1 MSEYRYAAEQ
11 TVAPGASV
19 IFSNDSFPCG
29 NGSIIHQ
36 DDSGVFIARGIVRN
50 PYAAMGRL
58 RIDFGANVTIPTDG
72 TVEEIS
78 LAVSVGGAVEPAST
92 ILVTPSAANVYDNI
106 SRSIEVPIYRGVPQ
120 YISITNT
127 STQPILVSNAIIDID
142 RVA

>member
-1 MSEYRYAAEQ
+1 MSEYRYVAEQ
-11 TVAPGASV
+11 TVQPGGTV
-19 IFSNDSFPCG
+19 IFSNDYFPCG

-58 RIDFGANVTIPTDG
+58 RIDFGANVTIPTGG

-92 ILVTPSAANVYDNI
+92 ILVTPSAVNVYDNV

>member
-1 MSEYRYAAEQ
+1 MSEYRYNAIQ
-11 TVAPGASV
+11 NVAPNGAV
-19 IFSNDSFPCG
+19 IFTNDNFPCT

-36 DDSGVFIARGIVRN
+36 DESGVFVVRGIVRN
-50 PYAAMGRL
+50 PYAAMGIL
-58 RIDFGANVTIPTDG
+58 RVDFGANVAIPTGG
-72 TVEEIS
+72 TVEEIT

-92 ILVTPSAANVYDNI
+92 IRITPTAVDVYENV

-127 STQPILVSNAIIDID
+127 SSQEIAIQNAIIDLD

>member
-1 MSEYRYAAEQ
+1 MSEYRFINEQ

-19 IFSNDSFPCG
+19 IFSNDGFPCG

-36 DDSGVFIARGIVRN
+36 DESSVFIARGVVKN
-50 PYAAMGRL
+50 PYAAIGRL
-58 RIDFGANVTIPTDG
+58 QVDFGANVAIPTGG
-72 TVEEIS
+72 TVEEIT

-92 ILVTPSAANVYDNI
+92 IRITPTAVNVYENV

-127 STQPILVSNAIIDID
+127 SSQPIILTNSIIDLV